1 MDAGF
6 FVLVVLGL
14 AIGLL
19 FMGAKMVPQG
29 SEWTVQRFGQF
40 TRSLTPGLHWIVPVI
55 DTVGNKVN
63 MMEIV
68 NDVPQQ
74 EVITKDNA
82 MVQVDGIIFY
92 QILDAAKATYEVNR
106 LETAL
111 LNIAQTNI
119 RAVVGSM
126 ELDDLLSQRDKI
138 NARIQ
143 DVVGEAAAPWGVKVN
158 RVELKEITPPRDLVE
173 AMALMLK
180 AEREKRANIL
190 EAEGFRQA
198 EIVRAEG
205 SKQAAILE
213 AEGRQMAALKD
224 AEARERLAE
233 AEAKAT
239 ELVSKAV
246 KDGDPQAL
254 NYFIAQKYVDS
265 LMEIGKAENSKLIM
279 MPLDATGLVGSVGGI
294 TELVKSL
301 SPGK

>member
-1 MDAGF
+1 MEAGI

-29 SEWTVQRFGQF
+29 SEWTIERFGQF
-40 TRSLTPGLHWIVPVI
+40 TRSLTPGLHWIIPVV
-55 DTVGNKVN
+55 DSVGNKVN
-63 MMEIV
+63 MKEIV
-68 NDVPQQ
+68 SDVPQQ

-92 QILDAAKATYEVNR
+92 QVLDAAKATYEVTR
-106 LETAL
+106 LEIAL
-111 LNIAQTNI
+111 INIAMTNI

-126 ELDDLLSQRDKI
+126 ELDETLSNRDQI

-143 DVVGEAAAPWGVKVN
+143 DVVGDAAAPWGVKVN
-158 RVELKEITPPRDLVE
+158 RVELKEITPPRDIVE
-173 AMALMLK
+173 AMQLQLTSERQKRAEILK
-180 AEREKRANIL
+180 AE
-190 EAEGFRQA
+190 GDRQA

-213 AEGRQMAALKD
+213 AEGRQMAAIKD

-239 ELVSKAV
+239 HMVSRAV
-246 KDGDPQAL
+246 QDGDPQAL
-254 NYFIAQKYVDS
+254 NYFIAQKYVES
-265 LMEIGKAENSKLIM
+265 LLEIGKAENSKLVM
-279 MPLDATGLVGSVGGI
+279 MPLDASGLVGSIGGI
-294 TELVKSL
+294 TELVKNLKS
-301 SPGK
+301 

>member
-1 MDAGF
+1 M
-6 FVLVVLGL
+6 VLGL

-29 SEWTVQRFGQF
+29 SEWTVERFGQF
-40 TRSLTPGLHWIVPVI
+40 TRSLTPGLHWIIPVVDSI
-55 DTVGNKVN
+55 GNKVV

-68 NDVPQQ
+68 SDVPQQ
-74 EVITKDNA
+74 EVITRDNA

-92 QILDAAKATYEVNR
+92 QVLDAAKATYEVSR
-106 LETAL
+106 LEVAL
-111 LNIAQTNI
+111 INIAQTNI

-126 ELDDLLSQRDKI
+126 ELDETLSNRDQI

-158 RVELKEITPPRDLVE
+158 RVELKEIMPPRDIVE
-173 AMALMLK
+173 AMQLQLTS
-180 AEREKRANIL
+180 ERSKRASIL
-190 EAEGFRQA
+190 TAEGDRQA

-213 AEGRQMAALKD
+213 AEGRQMAAIKD

-239 ELVSKAV
+239 HMVSKAV

-254 NYFIAQKYVDS
+254 NYFVAQKYVDS
-265 LMEIGKAENSKLIM
+265 LMEIGKADNSKLIM
-279 MPLDATGLVGSVGGI
+279 MPLDASGLVGSIGGI
-294 TELVKSL
+294 TELVKGL
-301 SPGK
+301 NK

>member
-1 MDAGF
+1 MEAGI

-29 SEWTVQRFGQF
+29 SEWTVQRFGQY
-40 TRSLTPGLHWIVPVI
+40 TRSLTPGLHWIIPVI
-55 DTVGNKVN
+55 DAIGNKVN

-68 NDVPQQ
+68 SDVPQQ

-92 QILDAAKATYEVNR
+92 QVLDSAKATYEVNR
-106 LETAL
+106 LEIAL

-126 ELDDLLSQRDKI
+126 ELDELLSQRDKI

-158 RVELKEITPPRDLVE
+158 RVELKEITPPRDLVD

-213 AEGRQMAALKD
+213 AEGRQMAAIKD

-233 AEAKAT
+233 AEANAT
-239 ELVSKAV
+239 VMVSRAV